1 MEKQLSIF
9 DRFRVDGRVAVITGA
24 GRGIG
29 AGAALA
35 LAEAGAD
42 VLLAARTESE
52 LAEVVD
58 AAEQFG
64 GRARAVVADLSDP
77 AAAAALAQA
86 AKEEFGR
93 LDIVVNNVGGATP
106 AASFVTGKV
115 LEVDGGL
122 QGIGLNMPLPDL

>member
-9 DRFRVDGRVAVITGA
+9 DRFRIDGRVAVITGA

-42 VLLAARTESE
+42 VLVAARTESE
-52 LAEVVD
+52 LAEVVG
-58 AAEQFG
+58 AAEQLG
-64 GRARAVVADLSDP
+64 RRARAVVADLSDP
-77 AAAAALAQA
+77 AITAALAQV

-93 LDIVVNNVGGATP
+93 LDIVVNNVGTAM
-106 AASFVTGKV
+106 TGRCCR
-115 LEVDGGL
+115 
-122 QGIGLNMPLPDL
+122 PRST